1 MQMALVLLSILA
13 LVLIART
20 ERQDVYEIVQPR
32 VKDSSRRDL

>member
-20 ERQDVYEIVQPR
+20 ERHDVYEIAPHRGDDAPR
-32 VKDSSRRDL
+32 HDL